1 MKPATLLTRFSLL
14 VALILAV
21 ALIPGACESLTSDS
35 GTTATKAQTTT
46 TVPAVTSTTL
56 AGVFMPQLVGMEENA
71 AKALLDGLG
80 LAYQIKSVPTLSS
93 SKRGQVSAQDV
104 DEGALLALGTKVRV
118 SVYRTGVEVPSLS
131 GCPDYDAQGWVE
143 SLGLKISIT
152 YDPPKASIPPT
163 LFSVDSQS
171 PASGKV
177 VLKGSTVKVT
187 CRPEL

>member
-35 GTTATKAQTTT
+35 GTTATEAQTTT

-71 AKALLDGLG
+71 AKAL